1 MSPLSSTFLAT
12 YTAGQPDAE
21 FVRIVAELIAVAEE
35 RDRLM
40 RRRSQLVDEL
50 VALARRNDP
59 GSAGRARLNPSVLR
73 AGRQVEQ
80 GELWRRDW
88 LTAALGDPPWSG
100 NGNAPGNGRL
110 AGDPGS

>member
-1 MSPLSSTFLAT
+1 MSPPSSTFLAT
-12 YTAGQPDAE
+12 HTAGQPDAE
-21 FVRIVAELIAVAEE
+21 FVRIVAELIALAEE

-40 RRRSQLVDEL
+40 RRRSELVDEL
-50 VALARRNDP
+50 VALARNDP
-59 GSAGRARLNPSVLR
+59 GSAGRAHLNPSVLR
-73 AGRQVEQ
+73 AGRQVER

-88 LTAALGDPPWSG
+88 LTAALGDPPRSG